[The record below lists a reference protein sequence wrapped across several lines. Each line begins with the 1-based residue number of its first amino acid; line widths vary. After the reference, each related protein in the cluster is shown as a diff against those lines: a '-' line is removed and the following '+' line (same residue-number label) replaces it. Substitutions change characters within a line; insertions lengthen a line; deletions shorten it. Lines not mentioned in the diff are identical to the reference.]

1 MVCIYCKHKTQV
13 INSRLQVSSNTV
25 WRRRFCPNCHNLMT
39 TQESYCLNNL
49 LLVKHQKKI
58 EPFNSE
64 KIFLTIYQALD
75 HFKDADNRASYL
87 AQITINKIISQ
98 TSNSQITS
106 STIFNIIITTL
117 SRYDKLAAKKYL
129 TNH

>member
-1 MVCIYCKHKTQV
+1 
-13 INSRLQVSSNTV
+13 
-25 WRRRFCPNCHNLMT
+25 MT

-129 TNH
+129 ANH